1 LFAYLYE
8 YNTFLKIIFIFSTD
22 NLHVKYNLLQIETLS
37 AELISAKK
45 KCEELEVKY
54 LQIQDELAI
63 QKNLKNNIEQ
73 TLTDEV
79 HNLEEQVEQVSP

>member
-1 LFAYLYE
+1 ML
-8 YNTFLKIIFIFSTD
+8 NTI
-22 NLHVKYNLLQIETLS
+22 NLLQIETLS
-37 AELISAKK
+37 VELTSAKK

-54 LQIQDELAI
+54 LQVQDELVT

-79 HNLEEQVEQVSP
+79 HNLEEQVEQVSL